1 MVGGELEVTR
11 GRLTE
16 DDCLVVL
23 FVIVILCLCSIVHT
37 KMRRITFEELSYSA
51 CGGCRQE
58 APKAPATGLSTSR
71 KGSP

>member
-1 MVGGELEVTR
+1 MGHQ
-11 GRLTE
+11 TE
-16 DDCLVVL
+16 DDFLLVW
-23 FVIVILCLCSIVHT
+23 FVIFILCLCCIVHT

-58 APKAPATGLSTSR
+58 APKAPATGLSTSH